1 MRKHKITLLVAA
13 VLTGTALLALPVSAD
28 EEIGGMEEDTT
39 QAETVTSG
47 DYTYTLET
55 DGTATIVGYSGK
67 DTDLTLP
74 GKLDGH
80 VVAKLGD
87 DALESQT
94 SLQSVT
100 IPESMT
106 SIGDA
111 CFFGCSSLESFS
123 VESGSISFAVDDSG
137 ALLSADGTS
146 FIAYPPAK
154 SGDTYTVPDGVTELW
169 PASFAQTS
177 LTSVSLPSGLLFID
191 EWAFA
196 YSDIQSVTLPD
207 TVTEIYD
214 YAFAYCTRLT
224 EMTFPASVR
233 SIDAASFA
241 GCANLSSVTFADGL
255 ETVEMA
261 AFAGTAMKEVT
272 VPASVSAIGFCAFG
286 YEDDMKTAVSDFV
299 IYGSVGSEAQRYCTV
314 EDSENDYANSFTF
327 QSVLTEDSAASATED
342 TKLQTAVEEKS
353 PWQQYGKWVLL
364 GVCVAVLLVGG
375 VVLIVGGKKKKDAP
389 ESSDKSTEEKQ

>member
-123 VESGSISFAVDDSG
+123 VESGSTSFAVDDSG

-154 SGDTYTVPDGVTELW
+154 SV
-169 PASFAQTS
+169 
-177 LTSVSLPSGLLFID
+177 
-191 EWAFA
+191 
-196 YSDIQSVTLPD
+196 
-207 TVTEIYD
+207 
-214 YAFAYCTRLT
+214 
-224 EMTFPASVR
+224 
-233 SIDAASFA
+233 
-241 GCANLSSVTFADGL
+241 
-255 ETVEMA
+255 TVE
-261 AFAGTAMKEVT
+261 
-272 VPASVSAIGFCAFG
+272 
-286 YEDDMKTAVSDFV
+286 
-299 IYGSVGSEAQRYCTV
+299 
-314 EDSENDYANSFTF
+314 
-327 QSVLTEDSAASATED
+327 
-342 TKLQTAVEEKS
+342 
-353 PWQQYGKWVLL
+353 
-364 GVCVAVLLVGG
+364 
-375 VVLIVGGKKKKDAP
+375 
-389 ESSDKSTEEKQ
+389 

>member
-13 VLTGTALLALPVSAD
+13 VLTGTVLLALPVSAD

-106 SIGDA
+106 GIGDA

-123 VESGSISFAVDDSG
+123 VESGSTSFAVDDSG

-196 YSDIQSVTLPD
+196 Y
-207 TVTEIYD
+207 
-214 YAFAYCTRLT
+214 CTRLT

-272 VPASVSAIGFCAFG
+272 IPASVSAIGFCAFG

-314 EDSENDYANSFTF
+314 EDSENDYVNSFTF

-389 ESSDKSTEEKQ
+389 ESSDKSAEEKR

>member
-1 MRKHKITLLVAA
+1 M
-13 VLTGTALLALPVSAD
+13 
-28 EEIGGMEEDTT
+28 
-39 QAETVTSG
+39 
-47 DYTYTLET
+47 
-55 DGTATIVGYSGK
+55 
-67 DTDLTLP
+67 
-74 GKLDGH
+74 
-80 VVAKLGD
+80 
-87 DALESQT
+87 
-94 SLQSVT
+94 
-100 IPESMT
+100 
-106 SIGDA
+106 
-111 CFFGCSSLESFS
+111 
-123 VESGSISFAVDDSG
+123 
-137 ALLSADGTS
+137 
-146 FIAYPPAK
+146 
-154 SGDTYTVPDGVTELW
+154 
-169 PASFAQTS
+169 
-177 LTSVSLPSGLLFID
+177 
-191 EWAFA
+191 
-196 YSDIQSVTLPD
+196 
-207 TVTEIYD
+207 TEIYD

-327 QSVLTEDSAASATED
+327 QSVLTEDSAASATEE